1 MNYYDF
7 IKSEYILL
15 IYVLTQ
21 SYLAYRIG
29 KRIYNNKARYLRQ
42 RFITYVLVPLFFLM
56 NGSCIFTQVKVENSF
71 YSFGIKVFKGWLI
84 ISIVISITMIISLL
98 WRGGIRLFSKASIK
112 KDKKNEENKVTNL
125 CKVDLDKR
133 LYMRIESINNIR
145 KNLRIEEVDIKILN
159 NKIKDSINLR
169 ILQLTDFHIGA
180 FLHPDIAEEVI
191 KMSNALGSDLIF
203 LTGDFIN
210 IDRRLA
216 KVCIDILSQLK
227 ARFGVYGCLGNHEVL
242 TETEDYFGREFKKRG
257 IHILRNTYEKLEFIN
272 SDIYIVGFDY
282 FYTAKEYK
290 EMCSIFKK
298 VPGDRSIVLCHNP
311 SYFPIFAKQNTLMMF
326 AGHTHGGQ
334 IKFEVGPA
342 VIAPS
347 LFLSPYLHGLY
358 CIDNS
363 NLYVSRGIGT
373 SGAPIRISCPPEITL
388 CNLKI
393 N

>member
-169 ILQLTDFHIGA
+169 I
-180 FLHPDIAEEVI
+180 
-191 KMSNALGSDLIF
+191 
-203 LTGDFIN
+203 
-210 IDRRLA
+210 
-216 KVCIDILSQLK
+216 
-227 ARFGVYGCLGNHEVL
+227 
-242 TETEDYFGREFKKRG
+242 
-257 IHILRNTYEKLEFIN
+257 
-272 SDIYIVGFDY
+272 
-282 FYTAKEYK
+282 
-290 EMCSIFKK
+290 
-298 VPGDRSIVLCHNP
+298 
-311 SYFPIFAKQNTLMMF
+311 
-326 AGHTHGGQ
+326 
-334 IKFEVGPA
+334 
-342 VIAPS
+342 
-347 LFLSPYLHGLY
+347 
-358 CIDNS
+358 
-363 NLYVSRGIGT
+363 
-373 SGAPIRISCPPEITL
+373 
-388 CNLKI
+388 
-393 N
+393 